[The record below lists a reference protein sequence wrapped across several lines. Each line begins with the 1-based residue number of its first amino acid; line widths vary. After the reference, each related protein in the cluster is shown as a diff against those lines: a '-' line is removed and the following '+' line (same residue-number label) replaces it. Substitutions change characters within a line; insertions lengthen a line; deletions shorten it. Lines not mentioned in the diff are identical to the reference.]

1 MSNPIDELNDL
12 IDNLNDLIEKVDSY
26 GRYVDNFTL
35 CQFNHIDIFQHLP
48 QCTCTDIVSVTF
60 EKNGLGLDYN
70 LCKEHIDLILAIR
83 ERNGDNGPQSR

>member
-12 IDNLNDLIEKVDSY
+12 VDNLNDLIEKVDSY

-60 EKNGLGLDYN
+60 LKSNGMGWDYN
-70 LCKEHIDLILAIR
+70 LCKEHIDLILEIR
-83 ERNGDNGPQSR
+83 KTGILG